1 MSPQSNRDNDEQ
13 QSGRITPRTNVMDA
27 WRVLLEPS
35 GYGDFAL
42 VDLFQRGYDTWQEQG
57 VRNEKQMLEDVQTF
71 VLEALKKPDQDDV
84 ISDPWVPVDC
94 PGRLAVLLSIGSLM
108 IRKNEQ
114 LQEHSHRITLHHYL
128 RDVFAYHVY
137 AAVNQFEHP
146 EGNIQLI
153 AGEAVYGRDGKPDER
168 GPPPGRSVT
177 GITHLEGNGG
187 GLYYEVPLVHASQN
201 CLVREGDPVDG
212 ELQVKVDNN
221 CVYIP
226 TTGFEPAFKN
236 HLIGGMR
243 SVSHQLEQTF
253 ENTLTDENETTIV
266 TYAED
271 VHAKIKKL
279 LEANQTQK
287 LFAER
292 RYPERLRVVLK
303 AVDEAPNEVA
313 KLDEPIE
320 ARDIF
325 DAIEWFV
332 EQEPGADEDDV
343 GNDIKSHEQDNV
355 SDFDTPR
362 AVSNFLRKYDDHR
375 HVEIQEGK
383 YNRYTLEY
391 SPWRN
396 AKKVNVSEIGDIH
409 ELPCM
414 ENIHQFLQENEPV
427 RWVLYSYVHII
438 FSLDNGFTVDDVV
451 DHFRQYP
458 WFDEETS
465 RYQARYEKRRT
476 MPGTNDK
483 LLPVSCHNDNQ
494 NFSQFCIGLENC
506 DYSIYRSLPFKD
518 AVSDRIPD
526 NDRSTVRNAE

>member
-1 MSPQSNRDNDEQ
+1 MSSQSNRDNDGKR
-13 QSGRITPRTNVMDA
+13 SRRVTPRTNVLDA

-42 VDLFQRGYDTWQEQG
+42 VDLFQRGYDTWREQG
-57 VRNEKQMLEDVQTF
+57 VRNEKQMLDEVQRF
-71 VLEALKKPDQDDV
+71 VLEAIKKPKQADV
-84 ISDPWVPVDC
+84 VSDPWVPVEC
-94 PGRLAVLLSIGSLM
+94 PGRLAVMLSMGSLM
-108 IRKNEQ
+108 IQKNEQ
-114 LQEHSHRITLHHYL
+114 LQERSHRITLHHYL
-128 RDVFAYHVY
+128 QDVFAYHVF
-137 AAVNQFEHP
+137 AAINNFEHP
-146 EGNIQLI
+146 DGNIQVI
-153 AGEAVYGRDGKPDER
+153 AGEAVYGRNGNPDAR
-168 GPPPGRSVT
+168 GPPPGRPVT
-177 GITHLEGNGG
+177 GITQLEDAGS
-187 GLYYEVPLVHASQN
+187 GLYYEVPLVHANQN

-226 TTGFEPAFKN
+226 TTGFETAFKK
-236 HLIGGMR
+236 HLIDGR
-243 SVSHQLEQTF
+243 ESVVNKLEQTF

-266 TYAED
+266 NYAED

-303 AVDEAPNEVA
+303 AVDKAPNEVA
-313 KLDEPIE
+313 KLDEPIK
-320 ARDIF
+320 AGDIF
-325 DAIEWFV
+325 DAIEWFI

-343 GNDIKSHEQDNV
+343 DNDIKSYEQDNV
-355 SDFDTPR
+355 SEFDTAR

-375 HVEIQEGK
+375 HVEIQRGK
-383 YNRYTLEY
+383 YNRYILEY
-391 SPWRN
+391 SPWEH
-396 AKKVNVSEIGDIH
+396 AKKVNVSEIEDIH

-414 ENIHQFLQENEPV
+414 ENIHHFLQEGKPV
-427 RWVLYSYVHII
+427 RWVLYSYVRII
-438 FSLDNGFTVDDVV
+438 FSLDNGFEVDDVV
-451 DHFRQYP
+451 DYFRQYP

-476 MPGTNDK
+476 ISGTNEK
-483 LLPVSCHNDNQ
+483 PLPVGCHNDNQ

-518 AVSDRIPD
+518 AVYDRIPD
-526 NDRSTVRNAE
+526 NDRSTVRNSD